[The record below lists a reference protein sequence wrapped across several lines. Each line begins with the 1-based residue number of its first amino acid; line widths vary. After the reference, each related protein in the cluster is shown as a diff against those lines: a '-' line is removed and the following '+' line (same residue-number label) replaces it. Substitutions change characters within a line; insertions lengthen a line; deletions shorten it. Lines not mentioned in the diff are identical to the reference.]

1 MRNTWKGMVLGALS
15 GAAVGLVLDSIDRA
29 VHGASSA
36 AHAAPEAAGRAGVAA
51 GRVGGRARE
60 RAIALVHDGAV
71 YAQRAA
77 KRAAERAAERNN
89 HASVG

>member
-15 GAAVGLVLDSIDRA
+15 GASVGLVLDSIDRA
-29 VHGASSA
+29 ARGASTA
-36 AHAAPEAAGRAGVAA
+36 AHAAPDAAARAGK
-51 GRVGGRARE
+51 GARE
-60 RAIALVHDGAV
+60 RAIALVHDSAGL
-71 YAQRAA
+71 AQRAA